1 MIMKKLK
8 INFSKYIFLITF
20 ICLTSSNPAISLNY
34 ENYDTWVDDFLIQNF
49 KETYN
54 IKFIRKLIKIGKLD
68 KKEFYKIDKIV
79 NEIYDK
85 DFINPEHYFNENRLQ
100 IRSKIAKK
108 FSKTFNSE
116 LLKIEKKFGI
126 PISIILSIWGIESD
140 FGNAKLEFSSLKAII
155 FHIYNGKRKK
165 YYKNELVNILKII
178 KDNKID
184 DDKILGSSYGAM
196 GQPQFMPSSYNKYG
210 FDFNNDGKVNLWN
223 NEGDILA
230 SIASFLSLNGWKKNL
245 KWGFEIIETPNT
257 PCYVEGA
264 KYKKTIKN
272 WRLSGIEFADKKGL
286 KNLPLSIQSSLLMP
300 KGEYGPKF
308 LVTNNFYV
316 LKKYNFSDF
325 YALYVGTLANLIEG
339 KKIFHSKWKKT
350 TKLNYNKILKLQ
362 NLLLEK
368 GFDIGKL
375 DGLIG
380 FKTRRAIGKYQEN
393 MNQKI
398 TCYPN

>member
-8 INFSKYIFLITF
+8 INYVKYTLIIAL
-20 ICLTSSNPAISLNY
+20 ICLTSSKPAISLNY
-34 ENYDTWVDDFLIQNF
+34 ENYNTWIDNFLIQSF

-54 IKFIRKLIKIGKLD
+54 IKFIRKLIKASKLNKD
-68 KKEFYKIDKIV
+68 EFYKIDKIV

-85 DFINPEHYFNENRLQ
+85 DFINPENYFDEDR
-100 IRSKIAKK
+100 IRKRSKKAKK
-108 FSKTFNSE
+108 LSKTFNSE
-116 LLKIEKKFGI
+116 LLKIERKFGI
-126 PISIILSIWGIESD
+126 PISIILSIWAIESD

-165 YYKNELVNILKII
+165 YYKNELYNILKII
-178 KDNKID
+178 KENKID
-184 DDKILGSSYGAM
+184 IDKILGSSYGAM

-210 FDFNNDGKVNLWN
+210 FDFDNDGKVNLWN

-230 SIASFLSLNGWKKNL
+230 SIANFLNLNGWKKNL
-245 KWGFEIIETPNT
+245 IWGIEVIETSNH
-257 PCYVEGA
+257 PCYIEGV
-264 KYKKTIKN
+264 KNKKTIKK
-272 WRLSGIEFADKKGL
+272 WKLSGIELADKKSL
-286 KNLPLSIQSSLLMP
+286 KNLPLSIQTSLLMP

-362 NLLLEK
+362 NLLSEK
-368 GFDIGKL
+368 GFDVGKL

-393 MNQKI
+393 ISQKI